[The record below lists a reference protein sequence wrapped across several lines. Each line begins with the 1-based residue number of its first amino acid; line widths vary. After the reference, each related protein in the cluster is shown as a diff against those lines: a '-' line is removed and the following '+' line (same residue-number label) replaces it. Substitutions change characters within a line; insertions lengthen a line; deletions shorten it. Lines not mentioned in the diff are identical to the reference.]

1 MKIALVHHIPFKE
14 MDYATPQ
21 HFIGIA
27 NILKKNGATVE
38 FFVLSNRNYTSIFNG
53 YVQHEVK
60 GYIYP
65 NHTTPI
71 KAFEFASLILIDRRP
86 LMWLMNRN
94 NKLLEKIE
102 EYSPEAIIIG
112 DYVLSGMFE
121 RYKKS
126 KNLKTAKIFPLMDSH
141 KMINSNLDYI
151 LGINIQF
158 RKIIRKLL
166 EKNYIRSNLKMFHKM
181 ANIANTIVTTS
192 EPAKLTIIRDFPQY
206 KDKIVE
212 ISPYL
217 IFKKNKK
224 PKLKKHV
231 NKILFIGTYTHGPN
245 LEAINIIRND
255 IAPKL
260 PNKEFLI
267 AGKNCPIKKE
277 GNIKYLGSV
286 KHLSELLN
294 KVDLC
299 ISPTTSGSG
308 RKAKVFEYLASNKAI
323 LGTSI
328 AFEGYEVK
336 DKENVLIEDD
346 VQKFHLRIIELD
358 NNPKLLIKIQ
368 KNTAKLLKKYS
379 EENISKR
386 WIKLLNLKIRSRKTG
401 KLTELISH

>member
-14 MDYATPQ
+14 MDYATPR

-27 NILKKNGATVE
+27 NILKKTGATIE
-38 FFVLSNRNYTSIFNG
+38 FFVLSNRNYTSTFNG
-53 YVQHEVK
+53 YAQHEVK

-71 KAFEFASLILIDRRP
+71 KIFEFASLIFTGSRP

-94 NKLLEKIE
+94 NGLLEKIE
-102 EYSPEAIIIG
+102 EYSPEAIIVG

-126 KNLKTAKIFPLMDSH
+126 KNVKTAKIFPLMDSH

-151 LGINIQF
+151 LEINIPF
-158 RKIIRKLL
+158 RNVIRKLL
-166 EKNYIRSNLKMFHKM
+166 EKNYIKSNLKMFHRM
-181 ANIANTIVTTS
+181 GNIANTIVTTS
-192 EPAKLTIIRDFPQY
+192 EPAKLVILREFPQY
-206 KDKIVE
+206 KSKLVE

-224 PKLKKHV
+224 PVVKRHI

-245 LEAINIIRND
+245 LEAINIIRNE

-267 AGKNCPIKKE
+267 AGKNCPVKRD

-286 KHLSELLN
+286 KDLSKLLN

-299 ISPTTSGSG
+299 ISPTISGSG

-346 VQKFHLRIIELD
+346 IQKFPLRIIELD
-358 NNPKLLIKIQ
+358 NNPKMLIKIQ
-368 KNTAKLLKKYS
+368 KNTAEILKRYS
-379 EENISKR
+379 EENISKK
-386 WIKLLNLKIRSRKTG
+386 WVELLNLKGPFKKRI
-401 KLTELISH
+401 